1 MSGDDQTT
9 SMQQL
14 PDRVLAL
21 PVYLMLAL
29 IREGYR
35 HAVRSKVDLRM
46 PHYVVLAVL
55 EEAGP
60 CNQKQIAECIAL
72 DKSDVTKLM
81 NELESRGL
89 VQRVNDLQDRRR
101 HRVTLTIKGKR
112 QLEASDRELNSS
124 MKMFL
129 SGLSETEYEQL
140 QRLLLKAIRA
150 HDPRFGE
157 IQRP

>member
-1 MSGDDQTT
+1 MSGADETY

-14 PDRVLAL
+14 PERVLGL

-29 IREGYR
+29 TREGYR
-35 HAVRSKVDLRM
+35 HAVRNKVELRM

-60 CNQKQIAECIAL
+60 RSQKQIAECIAL

-81 NELESRGL
+81 NELENRGL
-89 VQRVNDLQDRRR
+89 VQRVNDPQDLRR
-101 HRVTLTIKGKR
+101 HRVTLTGKGKR

-129 SGLSETEYEQL
+129 SGLSETEYQQL

-150 HDPRFGE
+150 HDPRFGGN
-157 IQRP
+157 RHP